1 MRPIESCVVPSI
13 CPAYINRSEYEL
25 FVLPVF
31 VTELPTPASVTASGY
46 KLSVCMKVAF
56 ESDVELSTQSASANV
71 PNAERFVC
79 LTTLN

>member
-1 MRPIESCVVPSI
+1 MYNVSRVVPS
-13 CPAYINRSEYEL
+13 ASINRSEYEL
-25 FVLPVF
+25 SVLSVS
-31 VTELPTPASVTASGY
+31 VTELPTPASVNAPGY
-46 KLSVCMKVAF
+46 ELSVCMKVAF